1 MQILIQIIRKRLMQ
15 ILMQILMKPVLKIY
29 PPITGAK
36 NVNFVLKTRNF
47 VSKSRKNEGFCM
59 KTSN

>member
-36 NVNFVLKTRNF
+36 NVNFV
-47 VSKSRKNEGFCM
+47 
-59 KTSN
+59 